1 LDEESSIQRVTFHNV
16 PKRIRKMLRGKM
28 LRIIVEVVEDEKKHI
43 IPIIYHI
50 LVSVSCT
57 FGLSAAQS
65 ESEPGIIPV
74 RVTLLVPGSL
84 TDVFPWT
91 DNVTASASS
100 AKHSDYTFLT
110 RQNYVVFTTNAS
122 DTFKIKIIVSYPA
135 FKLYEFTVRAYSH
148 NALSDY
154 LVTFTLNCLVIVF
167 DIDLTTTPAPR
178 YPTAEEI
185 AELKADM
192 WLVFSNP

>member
-1 LDEESSIQRVTFHNV
+1 MRRSILF
-16 PKRIRKMLRGKM
+16 L
-28 LRIIVEVVEDEKKHI
+28 LFIIT
-43 IPIIYHI
+43 
-50 LVSVSCT
+50 LVSVVSS

-65 ESEPGIIPV
+65 ESEPVIVPV

-84 TDVFPWT
+84 SITFPWS

-135 FKLYEFTVRAYSH
+135 FKLYELTVRAYSH

-154 LVTFTLNCLVIVF
+154 LVTFTLNCSVIVF
-167 DIDLTTTPAPR
+167 DIDLTTAPAPR
-178 YPTAEEI
+178 YSTAEEI
-185 AELKADM
+185 AEAQSRYVAGLLESLANFKAEAT
-192 WLVFSNP
+192 LRAY